1 MNENQNPYRGEMTSQ
16 YIYRGQQRQAPAQN
30 RHYYANKNPMNVKPK
45 NVPKNNKFST
55 GKSNRPIKSQNKR
68 WFPKLIIVLL
78 IILLLAVGAYYG
90 LQKLRENKV
99 AAEIAPYEGVYGAE
113 IYINDV
119 PIAGLTPAQALEAV
133 SAKMYE
139 RVQAWQ
145 LDLTFN
151 DWKFYTLSYGTLGID
166 YSESILYPYLNEAW
180 ALTHTGDVYM
190 RKQAILDRQ
199 NNPYRV
205 YTTKQEFND
214 SNLNDIL
221 VQIANSIYKEPIDAM
236 LIQFRPDDANPFLIR
251 EEQVGMS
258 LDVESTKQKI
268 LEMAASG
275 VGGKFEIEPSIIQ
288 PKITK
293 AQIEQKV
300 VLRAEAS
307 TAISKY
313 STDNRNNN
321 IRISLA
327 KINGTILEPGETLSF
342 NKVVGPRTIKAGFF
356 EADEMVKGD
365 LVTGVGGGVC
375 QSSSTLYQVA
385 LKAGMGITDRDIHS
399 APVNYTEKGLD
410 ATVYLSRDRNIDFK
424 FKNTSSSRI
433 YLTAH
438 VIKGSGKNSLI
449 CRIRIYGESLGD
461 GVIYKLK
468 SVTDQVL
475 QTDEIVYVPDKD
487 QEFVVYKDETKLKR
501 KAEDGY
507 IVSTYL
513 RKYQNGNLIEE
524 NLISRDEYKP
534 RPAEYWQGTT
544 YR

>member
-1 MNENQNPYRGEMTSQ
+1 MNENQNHYRGKTPPQ
-16 YIYRGQQRQAPAQN
+16 NIHRGQPRQTLVN
-30 RHYYANKNPMNVKPK
+30 NGHYYGDKNRMNTKASRAS
-45 NVPKNNKFST
+45 KNNGFVGRKT
-55 GKSNRPIKSQNKR
+55 NRPIKSGDKR
-68 WFPKLIIVLL
+68 RFPKLLFALL
-78 IILLLAVGAYYG
+78 IILLLAAGAYYG
-90 LQKLRENKV
+90 LQKIRENKV
-99 AAEIAPYEGVYGAE
+99 AAEIAPYENVYGAE

-119 PIAGLTPAQALEAV
+119 PIAGLTPSQALEAV

-139 RVQAWQ
+139 RTQAWQ
-145 LDLTFN
+145 LDLTYN
-151 DWKFYTLSYGTLGID
+151 GWKFYTLSYNTLGISF
-166 YSESILYPYLNEAW
+166 SESTLYPYLNEAW

-190 RKQAILDRQ
+190 RKQAILNRK
-199 NNPYRV
+199 NNQYRV

-214 SNLNDIL
+214 SNLTDIL
-221 VQIANSIYKEPIDAM
+221 VQIANSIYKEPMDAM

-258 LDVESTKQKI
+258 LDVESAKQKI

-275 VGGKFEIEPSIIQ
+275 VGGKFEIEPTTIQ

-293 AQIEQKV
+293 VQVEQKV
-300 VLRAEAS
+300 ALRAEAS

-375 QSSSTLYQVA
+375 QSSSTLYQAA
-385 LKAGMGITDRDIHS
+385 LKAGMSITDRDIHS
-399 APVNYTEKGLD
+399 APVLYTEKGFD
-410 ATVYLSRDRNIDFK
+410 ATVFLSRDRNIDFK

-433 YLTAH
+433 YITAH
-438 VIKGSGKNSLI
+438 VIKGSSKNSLI

-475 QTDEIVYVPDKD
+475 KTDEIIYVPDKE
-487 QEFVVYKDETKLKR
+487 QECVVYKDETKLKR

-513 RKYQNGNLIEE
+513 RKYQHGNLIEE
-524 NLISRDEYKP
+524 TLISRDEYKP
-534 RPAEYWQGTT
+534 KPTEYWQGTT

>member
-1 MNENQNPYRGEMTSQ
+1 MNENQNHYRGKTPPQ
-16 YIYRGQQRQAPAQN
+16 NVHRGQPRQTLVNNGYYYGDKN
-30 RHYYANKNPMNVKPK
+30 RMNAKASRAS
-45 NVPKNNKFST
+45 KNNGFVGRKT
-55 GKSNRPIKSQNKR
+55 NRPIKSGNKR
-68 WFPKLIIVLL
+68 RFPKLLFALL
-78 IILLLAVGAYYG
+78 IISLLAAGAYYG
-90 LQKLRENKV
+90 LQKIRENKV
-99 AAEIAPYEGVYGAE
+99 AAEIAPYENVYGAE

-119 PIAGLTPAQALEAV
+119 PIAGLTPSQALEAV

-139 RVQAWQ
+139 RTQAWQ
-145 LDLTFN
+145 LDLTYN
-151 DWKFYTLSYGTLGID
+151 GWKFYTLSYNTLGISF
-166 YSESILYPYLNEAW
+166 SESTLYPYLNEAW

-190 RKQAILDRQ
+190 RKQAILNRK

-214 SNLNDIL
+214 SNLTDIL
-221 VQIANSIYKEPIDAM
+221 VQIANSIYKEPMDAM

-258 LDVESTKQKI
+258 LDVESAKQKI

-275 VGGKFEIEPSIIQ
+275 VGGQFEIEPTTIQ

-293 AQIEQKV
+293 AQVEQKV
-300 VLRAEAS
+300 ALRAEAS

-313 STDNRNNN
+313 STDNRNNH

-327 KINGTILEPGETLSF
+327 KINGTILEPGETFSF

-385 LKAGMGITDRDIHS
+385 LKAGMSITDRDIHS
-399 APVNYTEKGLD
+399 APVLYTEKGLD
-410 ATVYLSRDRNIDFK
+410 ATVFLSRDRNIDFK

-433 YLTAH
+433 YITAH
-438 VIKGSGKNSLI
+438 VIKGSSKNSLI

-475 QTDEIVYVPDKD
+475 KTDEIIYVPDKE
-487 QEFVVYKDETKLKR
+487 QECVVYKDETKLKR

-513 RKYQNGNLIEE
+513 RKYQHGNLIEE
-524 NLISRDEYKP
+524 TLISRDEYKP
-534 RPAEYWQGTT
+534 KPTEYWQGTT